1 MIWLDIIAFNM
12 IDGIEFFYINGH
24 IDRATP
30 AVFLKGQASV
40 IRPHLFCAWN
50 AQRSVITNIYNL
62 TFMLS
67 ARLELMT
74 WNAFVESCETSSA
87 VCNIYRGRALPRCC
101 SVRRRNEITIAT
113 STGQVPRG
121 VLFCSVLQPFSCM
134 SCPWKSTSPQG
145 SKKSFHKPSAGSLCS
160 VLHILVCSA
169 KAEDYCSVGQYL
181 S

>member
-30 AVFLKGQASV
+30 AVFLKSSV

-67 ARLELMT
+67 AWLELMT

-121 VLFCSVLQPFSCM
+121 FCSVLFSNHFHGCLALENQRLKDQK
-134 SCPWKSTSPQG
+134 SLSTS
-145 SKKSFHKPSAGSLCS
+145 L
-160 VLHILVCSA
+160 LLEVCVVCFT
-169 KAEDYCSVGQYL
+169 Y
-181 S
+181 

>member
-40 IRPHLFCAWN
+40 IRSHLFCAWN

-67 ARLELMT
+67 AWLELMT

-121 VLFCSVLQPFSCM
+121 FCSVLFSNHFHVCLALENQHRLKDQK
-134 SCPWKSTSPQG
+134 SLSTS
-145 SKKSFHKPSAGSLCS
+145 L
-160 VLHILVCSA
+160 LLEVCVVCFT
-169 KAEDYCSVGQYL
+169 Y
-181 S
+181 